1 MPNKKDPYASAAQ
14 KVLGLYGLLLFTGR
28 KYSLPQLAELFQCS
42 KQTVLR
48 MIEQIERTHRIQ
60 IDAWMEDG
68 KKWYRARTPRQRPN
82 VTLSVEAIQHL
93 LLCRDIVWHLLPE
106 ALRDSISETI
116 EKTAVLLP
124 EYEEREDA
132 LTTFARSQPKGTV
145 DYSKAQHIITALL
158 RAMRERRICEI
169 TYHSPENPKPTT
181 LTVAPYRFIA
191 FREGL
196 YAKCRM
202 EKALAEPD
210 KFFDPTLAVHRISEL
225 ILTDRRFK
233 PITDTGGETEGA
245 FGLGTEKPFRVVVD
259 IIPKAA
265 MYVRERVWSKDQVI
279 TPHKDGSLTLEFS
292 ATSKQEVLAWVLSFG
307 GEATLREPIDTRKE
321 VVLRLRAMYATHS
334 QDGDLETCGATY
346 GVTKC

>member
-1 MPNKKDPYASAAQ
+1 MPNKKDPYASSAQ

-28 KYSLPQLAELFQCS
+28 KYSLPQLADMFQCS

-60 IDAWMEDG
+60 VDGWMEDG
-68 KKWYRARTPRQRPN
+68 RKWYRARTPRQRPN
-82 VTLSVEAIQHL
+82 VTLSAEAIQHL
-93 LLCRDIVWHLLPE
+93 LLCRDMVWHLLPE
-106 ALRDSISETI
+106 TLRDDISETI

-132 LTTFARSQPKGTV
+132 LTTFAHSQPKGTV
-145 DYSKAQHIITALL
+145 DYSKSQQRITTLL

-169 TYHSPENPKPTT
+169 TYRSPERPKPTT

-202 EKALAEPD
+202 EKALAEPE
-210 KFFDPTLAVHRISEL
+210 KYFDPTLAIHRMTEL
-225 ILTDRRFK
+225 TPTDRRFK
-233 PITDTGGETEGA
+233 PITDTGAEIEGA
-245 FGLGTEKPFRVVVD
+245 FGLGTDKPFRVVVD

-279 TPHKDGSLTLEFS
+279 TPHKDGSLTLEFT
-292 ATSKQEVLAWVLSFG
+292 ATSRQEVLAWVLSFG
-307 GEATLREPIDTRKE
+307 GEATLREPEEIREELLKRIKTIKE
-321 VVLRLRAMYATHS
+321 AHKV
-334 QDGDLETCGATY
+334 
-346 GVTKC
+346 

>member
-28 KYSLPQLAELFQCS
+28 KYSLPQLAELFYCS

-48 MIEQIERTHRIQ
+48 MIEQIERAHRIQ
-60 IDAWMEDG
+60 VDAWMEDG
-68 KKWYRARTPRQRPN
+68 RKWYRARTPRQRPN

-106 ALRDSISETI
+106 ALRGDISETI

-145 DYSKAQHIITALL
+145 DYSKSQHTITALL

-169 TYHSPENPKPTT
+169 TYHSPEKPKPAT

-210 KFFDPTLAVHRISEL
+210 KYFDPTLAVHRITEL
-225 ILTDRRFK
+225 TPTDRRFK
-233 PITDTGGETEGA
+233 PIKDTGGETEGA
-245 FGLGTEKPFRVVVD
+245 FGLGTDKPFRVVVD

-265 MYVRERVWSKDQVI
+265 MYIRERVWSKDQVI
-279 TPHKDGSLTLEFS
+279 TPHKDGGLTLEFT

-307 GEATLREPIDTRKE
+307 GEATLREPE
-321 VVLRLRAMYATHS
+321 VLRTTLQSR
-334 QDGDLETCGATY
+334 LETMMENHSH
-346 GVTKC
+346 